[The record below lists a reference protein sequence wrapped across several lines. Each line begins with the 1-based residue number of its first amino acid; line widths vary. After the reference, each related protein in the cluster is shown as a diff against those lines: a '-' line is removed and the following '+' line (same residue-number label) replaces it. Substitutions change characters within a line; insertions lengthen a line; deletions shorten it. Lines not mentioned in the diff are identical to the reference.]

1 MKLDRNKRGPR
12 GHAQLEQEAFV
23 ALART
28 ADALARAVESLLKSA
43 DVSPSQY
50 NVLRILRG
58 AGARGLCCHEVG
70 ERMITRDPDITRLFD
85 RLEKRGLIER
95 WRNEKD
101 RRVVMARISKPGRA
115 LLARLDSP
123 VADLHR
129 AQLGHLSDSSLKQ
142 LINLLRLPERK
153 QPALPSSYSL

>member
-1 MKLDRNKRGPR
+1 MKTDRKSRPPR
-12 GHAQLEQEAFV
+12 GQAQLAHDAFV
-23 ALART
+23 ALTRS
-28 ADALARAVESLLKSA
+28 ADALSRGVETLLKSA

-101 RRVVMARISKPGRA
+101 RRVVMARISKAGRA
-115 LLARLDSP
+115 LLTRLDGP
-123 VADLHR
+123 VADLHH
-129 AQLGHLSDSSLKQ
+129 AQLGHLGESNLKQ
-142 LINLLRLPERK
+142 LIDLLGLTGRG
-153 QPALPSSYSL
+153 